1 MAKDLTN
8 SVIDRQNILNN
19 DMAIE
24 EIKKNIS
31 VPGIMVDDKIY
42 FTVEYVASFYEVDPR
57 TIRRYIENNSK
68 EFNEN
73 GYEVLTGQKLKDFL
87 NKIENSGKD
96 INVLTKEKITRLSV
110 FDFRAFLNIGML
122 LSESE
127 RAKEVRKLILDIVI
141 DLINKKTGGGTK
153 YINQRDED
161 YLESWYCEENY
172 RKLFTDALRDYV
184 VEGKYKY
191 ARYTDKIY
199 ESIFK
204 ENTKEY
210 KEILNLNAKDKV
222 RDTFYSEVLDLIS
235 SYESGFSE
243 ILKSEYLKK
252 NARLEYYEVDKLF
265 DDFSEQKL
273 YEPLKNKA
281 RNKMASRDLAFR
293 DALHL
298 RLTEYIS
305 PLDKSEF
312 EGFLGL
318 KSQELLERM
327 KETEEVFKRLK
338 DRE

>member
-1 MAKDLTN
+1 MTKDLTN

-19 DMAIE
+19 SLAIE
-24 EIKKNIS
+24 EIQKNIT
-31 VPGIMVDDKIY
+31 VPGIMVGGKIY
-42 FTVEYVASFYEVDPR
+42 FTIEYVASFYEVDPR
-57 TIRRYIENNSK
+57 TIRRYIENNNK
-68 EFNEN
+68 EFFDN
-73 GYEVLTGQKLKDFL
+73 GYEVLTGQKLKNFFEKMKTSD
-87 NKIENSGKD
+87 KD
-96 INVLTKEKITRLSV
+96 IDVLIKDKTRRLAV

-161 YLESWYCEENY
+161 YLESWYSEENY
-172 RKLFTDALRDYV
+172 RKLFTDALKDYV
-184 VEGKYKY
+184 VDGKYKY

-204 ENTKEY
+204 ENTREY
-210 KEILNLNAKDKV
+210 KVILNLNSKDKV

-235 SYESGFSE
+235 SYEGGFSE
-243 ILKSEYLKK
+243 ILKNEYLKK
-252 NARLEYYEVDKLF
+252 GNRLEYYEVDKLF
-265 DDFSEQKL
+265 DKFSNQKL

-305 PLDKSEF
+305 PLDKKEF
-312 EGFLGL
+312 ERFLGL
-318 KSQELLERM
+318 KSQELLDRM
-327 KETEEVFKRLK
+327 KESEEVFKRLK

>member
-1 MAKDLTN
+1 MTKDLTN

-19 DMAIE
+19 SLAIE
-24 EIKKNIS
+24 EIQKNIT
-31 VPGIMVDDKIY
+31 VPGIMVGGKIY
-42 FTVEYVASFYEVDPR
+42 FTIEYVASFYEVDPR
-57 TIRRYIENNSK
+57 TIRRYIENNNK
-68 EFNEN
+68 EFFDN
-73 GYEVLTGQKLKDFL
+73 GYEVLTGQKLKNFFE
-87 NKIENSGKD
+87 KMENSDKD
-96 INVLTKEKITRLSV
+96 IDVLIKDKTRRLSV

-161 YLESWYCEENY
+161 YLESWYSEENY
-172 RKLFTDALRDYV
+172 RKLFTDALKDYV
-184 VEGKYKY
+184 VDGKYKY

-204 ENTKEY
+204 ENTREY
-210 KEILNLNAKDKV
+210 KVILNLNSKDKV

-235 SYESGFSE
+235 SYEGGFSE
-243 ILKSEYLKK
+243 ILKNEYLKK
-252 NARLEYYEVDKLF
+252 GNRLEYYEVDKLF
-265 DDFSEQKL
+265 DKFSNQKL

-305 PLDKSEF
+305 PLDKKEF
-312 EGFLGL
+312 ERFLGL
-318 KSQELLERM
+318 KSQELLDRM
-327 KETEEVFKRLK
+327 KESEEVFKRLK
-338 DRE
+338 NRE

>member
-1 MAKDLTN
+1 MTKDLTN

-19 DMAIE
+19 SLAIE
-24 EIKKNIS
+24 EIQKNIT
-31 VPGIMVDDKIY
+31 VPGIMVGGKIY
-42 FTVEYVASFYEVDPR
+42 FTIEYVASFYEVDPR
-57 TIRRYIENNSK
+57 TIRRYIENNNK
-68 EFNEN
+68 EFFDN
-73 GYEVLTGQKLKDFL
+73 GYEVLTGQKLKNFFEKMETSD
-87 NKIENSGKD
+87 KD
-96 INVLTKEKITRLSV
+96 IDVLIKDKTRRLSV

-161 YLESWYCEENY
+161 YLESWYSEENY
-172 RKLFTDALRDYV
+172 RKLFTDALKDYV
-184 VEGKYKY
+184 VDGKYKY

-204 ENTKEY
+204 ENTREY
-210 KEILNLNAKDKV
+210 KVILNLNSKDKV

-235 SYESGFSE
+235 SYEGGFSE
-243 ILKSEYLKK
+243 ILKNEYLKK
-252 NARLEYYEVDKLF
+252 GNRLEYYEVDKLF
-265 DDFSEQKL
+265 DKFSNQKL

-298 RLTEYIS
+298 ILTEYIS
-305 PLDKSEF
+305 PLDKKEF
-312 EGFLGL
+312 ERFLGL
-318 KSQELLERM
+318 KSQELLDRM
-327 KETEEVFKRLK
+327 KESEEVFKRLK

>member
-1 MAKDLTN
+1 MTKDLTN

-19 DMAIE
+19 SLAIE
-24 EIKKNIS
+24 EIQKNIT
-31 VPGIMVDDKIY
+31 VPGIMVGGKIY
-42 FTVEYVASFYEVDPR
+42 FTIEYVASFYEVDPR
-57 TIRRYIENNSK
+57 TIRRYIENNNK
-68 EFNEN
+68 EFFDN
-73 GYEVLTGQKLKDFL
+73 GYEVLTGQKLKNFFE
-87 NKIENSGKD
+87 KMENSDKD
-96 INVLTKEKITRLSV
+96 IDVLIKDKTRRLSV

-161 YLESWYCEENY
+161 YLESWYSEENY
-172 RKLFTDALRDYV
+172 RKLFTDALKDYV
-184 VEGKYKY
+184 VDGKYKY

-204 ENTKEY
+204 ENTREY
-210 KEILNLNAKDKV
+210 KVILNLNSKDKV

-235 SYESGFSE
+235 SYEGGFSE
-243 ILKSEYLKK
+243 ILKNEYLKK
-252 NARLEYYEVDKLF
+252 GNRLEYYEVDKLF
-265 DDFSEQKL
+265 DKFSNQKL

-305 PLDKSEF
+305 PLDKKEF
-312 EGFLGL
+312 ERFLGL
-318 KSQELLERM
+318 KSQELLDRM
-327 KETEEVFKRLK
+327 KESEEVFKRLK
-338 DRE
+338 ERE

>member
-31 VPGIMVDDKIY
+31 VPGIIVDDKIY

-73 GYEVLTGQKLKDFL
+73 GYEVLTGQKLKNFIS
-87 NKIENSGKD
+87 KIENSGKD

-110 FDFRAFLNIGML
+110 FDFRAFLNVGML

-210 KEILNLNAKDKV
+210 KAILNLNTKDKV

-235 SYESGFSE
+235 SYEGGFSE
-243 ILKSEYLKK
+243 ILKNEYLKK
-252 NARLEYYEVDKLF
+252 GARLEYYEVDKLF
-265 DDFSEQKL
+265 DD
-273 YEPLKNKA
+273 LKHKA

-312 EGFLGL
+312 ERFLGL

>member
-1 MAKDLTN
+1 M
-8 SVIDRQNILNN
+8 I
-19 DMAIE
+19 
-24 EIKKNIS
+24 
-31 VPGIMVDDKIY
+31 DDKIY
-42 FTVEYVASFYEVDPR
+42 FTIEYVASFYEVDPR
-57 TIRRYIENNSK
+57 TIRRYIENNYK
-68 EFNEN
+68 EFLDN
-73 GYEVLTGQKLKDFL
+73 GYEVLTGQKLRNFFE
-87 NKIENSGKD
+87 KIENSDKD
-96 INVLTKEKITRLSV
+96 IDVLIKDKTRRLSV

-161 YLESWYCEENY
+161 YLESWYSEENY
-172 RKLFTDALRDYV
+172 RRLFTDALKDYV
-184 VEGKYKY
+184 VDGKYKY

-199 ESIFK
+199 ESIFR

-210 KEILNLNAKDKV
+210 KVILNLNSKDKV

-235 SYESGFSE
+235 SYEGGFSE
-243 ILKSEYLKK
+243 VLKNEYSKK
-252 NARLEYYEVDKLF
+252 GSRLEYYEVDKLF
-265 DDFSEQKL
+265 DEFSNQKL

-305 PLDKSEF
+305 PLDKKEF
-312 EGFLGL
+312 ERFLGL
-318 KSQELLERM
+318 KSQELLDRM
-327 KETEEVFKRLK
+327 KESEEVFKRLK
-338 DRE
+338 ERE